1 MKPKKEAYHPMKEN
15 KKYKLREDD
24 AIVREGRKLYRIQA
38 LRDVR
43 YSVKEGKVGGY
54 VESEANLSHEGT
66 CWLFENACAY
76 EDARVEGEARMH
88 GHATLRGKAKL
99 SGDATLWDHAIVQG
113 EAKVGGGSQ
122 LNNQVVVGGSAILKG
137 NVLLYDD
144 VHVGDE
150 AYLEGDDPKRELVI
164 QGTTMILG
172 STIMQGYGVFPEEEA
187 ILEAGSFLF
196 EGDE

>member
-1 MKPKKEAYHPMKEN
+1 MKN
-15 KKYKLREDD
+15 KKYRLLEDD
-24 AIVREGRKLYRIQA
+24 TIVRDGRTLYRIQA

-43 YSVKEGKVGGY
+43 HSVEKGEVGGY
-54 VESEANLSHEGT
+54 VESEANLSHEGR
-66 CWLFENACAY
+66 CWLYHDACAY
-76 EDARVEGEARMH
+76 ENGRVEGDAMLS

-99 SGDATLWDHAIVQG
+99 IEEASLLGKAIMQG
-113 EAKVGGGSQ
+113 EATVGGESMIHD
-122 LNNQVVVGGSAILKG
+122 QVVVGGSAILKG
-137 NVLLYDD
+137 NLLLYDD
-144 VHVGDE
+144 VHVGDA
-150 AYLEGDDPKRELVI
+150 AYLLGDDPKRELVI

>member
-1 MKPKKEAYHPMKEN
+1 MKK
-15 KKYKLREDD
+15 KKYQLLEDD
-24 AIVREGRKLYRIQA
+24 AIIRDGRKLYRLQA

-43 YSVKEGKVGGY
+43 FDVRRGSQGGY

-137 NVLLYDD
+137 NVLLYDN
-144 VHVGDE
+144 VHVGGN
-150 AYLEGDDPKRELVI
+150 AYLEGDDPDRALVI
-164 QGTTMILG
+164 QGTTMIHG
-172 STIMQGYGVFPEEEA
+172 DTIIQGYGRFPERDA
-187 ILEAGSFLF
+187 IFETGSFRR
-196 EGDE
+196 GGKA

>member
-1 MKPKKEAYHPMKEN
+1 MQE
-15 KKYKLREDD
+15 KKYRLLENET
-24 AIVREGRKLYRIQA
+24 IVRDGRTLYRIQA

-43 YSVKEGKVGGY
+43 FRVEKDTVGGY

-164 QGTTMILG
+164 QGTTMIHG
-172 STIMQGYGVFPEEEA
+172 STIMQGYGRFPERDA
-187 ILEAGSFLF
+187 IFETGSFRR
-196 EGDE
+196 GGKA